1 MKRKAILTTAVV
13 GIIVC
18 LLGAA
23 APAQAAPFV
32 YVTNQDQGVSS
43 ISQYEVGA
51 GGLLAPLDPP
61 KVFGGIANQGVAVSP
76 NGESV
81 YVSNT
86 LSDTV
91 SQYDVGADGTLTP
104 KSPATVAAGFRPT
117 ALAVTPAPRVPTSK
131 EQCKNGGWR
140 NFPHFKNQGQCIAF
154 VNHGQ

>member
-13 GIIVC
+13 GIVVC

-32 YVTNQDQGVSS
+32 YVTNQEQGVSS

-76 NGESV
+76 NGTER
-81 YVSNT
+81 
-86 LSDTV
+86 LR
-91 SQYDVGADGTLTP
+91 QQ
-104 KSPATVAAGFRPT
+104 RP
-117 ALAVTPAPRVPTSK
+117 
-131 EQCKNGGWR
+131 Q
-140 NFPHFKNQGQCIAF
+140 
-154 VNHGQ
+154 